1 MTNYVQKMSGDQQ
14 HVSFFAVD
22 EFEFPQQQPSMRK
35 AYDVPVSL
43 KSQHDPQCH
52 DEHHSDSAGSPG
64 CSTYTESNITL
75 AKLSFPAAL
84 RVSYWKLKH
93 RCHYHQ
99 TVITITVFGLFIL
112 IIYDDTDLGP
122 ISSFELS
129 RIISLHIAY
138 VSSQFCRNQT
148 YLMCSYSSHYW
159 VNIKKSYC
167 NLPLILYV
175 YMYIYIYM
183 YMYIC
188 ICICDPTNQQI
199 HTDPYLCGTA
209 GPNETL
215 PDSIAMIRVRYF
227 YRFIDRSVKHH
238 RYELAILVHMDC
250 IIQLSVTNVI
260 YHNLGPDSIERYLI
274 GIGNRIVEIRRSLD
288 RPISTMGFLMA
299 FVIYVKVLPKQSPSC
314 QEYYLLHQSSI
325 ILAGWCLKL
334 PASRR
339 FFNHLFRQT
348 AMKSCVIIWSHLI
361 LVKA

>member
-1 MTNYVQKMSGDQQ
+1 
-14 HVSFFAVD
+14 
-22 EFEFPQQQPSMRK
+22 
-35 AYDVPVSL
+35 
-43 KSQHDPQCH
+43 
-52 DEHHSDSAGSPG
+52 
-64 CSTYTESNITL
+64 
-75 AKLSFPAAL
+75 
-84 RVSYWKLKH
+84 
-93 RCHYHQ
+93 
-99 TVITITVFGLFIL
+99 
-112 IIYDDTDLGP
+112 
-122 ISSFELS
+122 
-129 RIISLHIAY
+129 
-138 VSSQFCRNQT
+138 
-148 YLMCSYSSHYW
+148 
-159 VNIKKSYC
+159 
-167 NLPLILYV
+167 
-175 YMYIYIYM
+175 
-183 YMYIC
+183 MYIC

-274 GIGNRIVEIRRSLD
+274 GIGNHIVEIRRSLD

-314 QEYYLLHQSSI
+314 QEYHLLHQSSI
-325 ILAGWCLKL
+325 IIAGWCLKL

-348 AMKSCVIIWSHLI
+348 AMKSCVIISSHLI